1 MIIIIFIFL
10 IFLLGEPEFKKQFSD
25 VFNLVTALWGQLV
38 EAKEEEEEEE
48 KESIYWTMAERKR
61 RLSKWFQNVLR
72 REEEDEEVQCAC
84 ACLDHAESVNVHDF

>member
-1 MIIIIFIFL
+1 MIIFFIIL

-48 KESIYWTMAERKR
+48 ESIYWTMAERKR

-72 REEEDEEVQCAC
+72 REEEDEEVQCVCVRAC
-84 ACLDHAESVNVHDF
+84 MSESVNVYDF

>member
-1 MIIIIFIFL
+1 MIQFIICDYYYYFL
-10 IFLLGEPEFKKQFSD
+10 FFYFFLLGEPEFKKQFSD

-38 EAKEEEEEEE
+38 EAKEEEEEE

-61 RLSKWFQNVLR
+61 RLSKWFQNVLK

-84 ACLDHAESVNVHDF
+84 VHAYMS

>member
-1 MIIIIFIFL
+1 MIIIFIFL

-48 KESIYWTMAERKR
+48 ESIYWTMAERKR
-61 RLSKWFQNVLR
+61 RLSKWFQNVLKQ
-72 REEEDEEVQCAC
+72 EEEDEEVQCVCVRAC
-84 ACLDHAESVNVHDF
+84 MSWSCRICQCL